1 MAHFSRHITRNFD
14 ANKTHRIR
22 YDKDNFLCQ
31 IYSFDKTK
39 EQQYSAYKERLSSY
53 ENGVLM
59 NWQGM
64 KVIKSKNKDRLILKF
79 NYDASETSSNY
90 RLEFLFAN
98 TYLTPTKKDKD
109 KSLKS
114 NAEIYV
120 NGVLQDGNNG
130 SKWNSSDVNFN
141 RHYQYVTLNKGP
153 NTIEYRLVANSV
165 FIGLCVKKFDIY
177 EAKRHNNDNDTLTMI
192 KATVEHTNELRIN
205 TMTAEFM
212 YHHKLDE
219 VLDPTDSRA
228 NRSGLVFDYRD
239 EINLYVYDTEGNKQQ
254 VFGGYIS
261 TADVDEDLTKVT
273 LQCADRLID
282 LDRRYNISEIVMKD
296 EDEGNTDYSYSVDYL
311 KNYDYYS
318 SALKYLL
325 KSTELP
331 METNV
336 QFGNSLVARNN
347 WKLVNYKKGATEK
360 LDVGNATATVNA
372 KSMTLRNGD
381 DTLKPQHITI
391 YNNKSRN
398 VCLNDY
404 PNLYFHYGMGTQKW
418 TEEYETTT
426 TVTAESSSTASAQ
439 KWIDRANDITKA
451 TGNACI
457 KPIWFWVANK
467 TSRTYERNFYQSVE
481 TTWKKKKGNCCCRTE
496 LMLTLLQAKGITD
509 LKYVHTH
516 GGKGGHVFAK
526 VNGFYVDPS
535 TKIESRG
542 WHNYIHGYGPIVKVT
557 NFPTKPFRS

>member
-1 MAHFSRHITRNFD
+1 MSFSRHITRNFN

-22 YDKDNFLCQ
+22 YDKDDFICH
-31 IYSFDKTK
+31 IYKLDKTK
-39 EQQYSAYKERLSSY
+39 EQQYSAYKKNLTY
-53 ENGVLM
+53 ENGEFK
-59 NWQGM
+59 NWHGM
-64 KVIKSKNKDRLILKF
+64 KVLKSKNKKDLILKF
-79 NYDASETSSNY
+79 TYDANEASSNY

-98 TYLTPTKKDKD
+98 TYLTPTKSKKDKT
-109 KSLKS
+109 LKS
-114 NAEIYV
+114 GAKIYV
-120 NGVLQDGNNG
+120 NGELQDQQNG

-141 RHYQYVTLNKGP
+141 RHYQYVTLEEGP
-153 NTIEYRLVANSV
+153 NTIEYHLVSNSV
-165 FIGLCVKKFDIY
+165 FIGLCIKRYVKY
-177 EAKRHNNDNDTLTMI
+177 EARRHNNDNDMLTLI
-192 KATVEHTNELRIN
+192 KATVEHTNELSIN

-228 NRSGLVFDYRD
+228 NRSGLIFDYRD
-239 EINLYVYDTEGNKQQ
+239 EINLYVFDTEGNKQL

-261 TADVDEDLTKVT
+261 TADVDDDLTKVT

-282 LDRRYNISEIVMKD
+282 LDRRYNLSEITMKD
-296 EDEGNTDYSYSVDYL
+296 EEPKDDYSYSVDYL

-331 METNV
+331 MKTNV

-347 WKLVNYKKGATEK
+347 WKLATYKKGATEH
-360 LDVGNATATVNA
+360 LSPTNMLATANE

-381 DTLKPQHITI
+381 DTLKGQKVTI

-404 PNLYFHYGMGTQKW
+404 PNLFFHYGMGTQKW
-418 TEEYETTT
+418 TEEYEVVT
-426 TVTAESSSTASAQ
+426 TVTSEASLTKTQQ
-439 KWIDRANDITKA
+439 KWLDRANDITKA
-451 TGNACI
+451 TGNSCI
-457 KPIWFWVANK
+457 QPIWQWVATNIQ
-467 TSRTYERNFYQSVE
+467 RTYTPHFYQSAE
-481 TTWKKKKGNCCCRTE
+481 TTWKKKKGNCCCKTE
-496 LMLTLLQAKGITD
+496 VMLNLLNAKGITD

-526 VNGFYVDPS
+526 VNGYYVDPS
-535 TKIESRG
+535 SSSKSRG

-557 NFPTKPFRS
+557 DYPTKPF